1 MFAKDFNMTNQSH
14 HPQHSTPPETGGK
27 SCPSQHAASATAN
40 HAAQQAEDQRRL
52 EQRLGQIRQKILVL
66 SGKGGVGKSTV
77 AVNLAMSLALAGYKV
92 GVLDI
97 DIHGPSI
104 PKLLGLENEACG
116 PTAEV
121 NVIEPVP
128 LGENLK
134 VMSIGFLLRS
144 ARDAVVWRGPLKF
157 KVIQQFLA
165 DVMWG
170 PLDVLVIDSPPG
182 TGDEPLTVA
191 QLIGRPASAIVVT
204 TPQDVALADV
214 RRSITFCQQLHLQ
227 VLGVVENMSSF
238 VCPHCGKTTDLFK
251 SGGGAL
257 LAQEMDV
264 PFLGK
269 VPLDPQVVD
278 SGDAGTPFVQRFAE
292 SPAARAFAD
301 IVRPLLLSLQQTNPQ
316 PSDSAQTTARKQQ
329 SKHMRI
335 AIPHESGRLH
345 GHFGGCR
352 EFALIQVDPEKKSA
366 LCTEVLPAP
375 EHQPG
380 VFPRWLLEQGVE
392 VVIAGGIGKRAL
404 ANLAHYGIAVRA
416 GTPDARIEALVAAF
430 LSGQLNTP
438 PEGCEHHGHDHDH
451 GHGHHHDHCQEHQ
464 GENTR

>member
-1 MFAKDFNMTNQSH
+1 MTTQSH
-14 HPQHSTPPETGGK
+14 PHPHTTAPDTASK
-27 SCPSQHAASATAN
+27 SCPSQPTTSAANA
-40 HAAQQAEDQRRL
+40 AAQQADDQRRL
-52 EQRLGQIRQKILVL
+52 DQRLGQIRQKILVL

-77 AVNLAMSLALAGYKV
+77 AANLATSLALAGHKV
-92 GVLDI
+92 GLLDI

-104 PKLLGLENEACG
+104 PKLMGLENEACG

-121 NVIEPVP
+121 NVIEPIP
-128 LGENLK
+128 LGDNLK

-144 ARDAVVWRGPLKF
+144 ARDAVIWRGPLKF

-191 QLIGRPASAIVVT
+191 QLVGRPASAIVVT

-227 VLGVVENMSSF
+227 VLGVVENMSGF

-257 LAQEMDV
+257 LAQEMGV
-264 PFLGK
+264 QFLGK

-278 SGDAGTPFVQRFAE
+278 SGDAGTPFVKRFAD

-301 IVRPLLLSLQQTNPQ
+301 IVRPILLNLQQTKPQ
-316 PSDSAQTTARKQQ
+316 PSEIKPSPEPTIKP
-329 SKHMRI
+329 HMKI
-335 AIPHESGRLH
+335 AIPLSAGRLAE
-345 GHFGGCR
+345 HFGHC
-352 EFALIQVDPEKKSA
+352 EQFALIEADLASKQIIAQTRVVPPPHE
-366 LCTEVLPAP
+366 
-375 EHQPG
+375 PG
-380 VFPRWLLEQGVE
+380 LLPRWLHEQGVE
-392 VVIAGGIGKRAL
+392 VIIAGGMGRRAL
-404 ANLAHYGIAVRA
+404 DLFAQNGIAVHA
-416 GTPDARIEALVAAF
+416 GATGRTPEDMVQTYLTGALGDATPTCGHGRGD
-430 LSGQLNTP
+430 GQHHD
-438 PEGCEHHGHDHDH
+438 CHHGHAH
-451 GHGHHHDHCQEHQ
+451 
-464 GENTR
+464 